1 MRIIDLTLTW
11 FRVSFRSKS
20 SGSLCTANRPNH
32 AEEYMIQKGV
42 KIALAG
48 LVFFAVSGLSA
59 QSYLGTWTTISDKDG
74 KPKSKVLIFKCGK
87 NICGKIT
94 KLLAPE
100 VPNPKCDKCP
110 GNWKGKPIQG
120 LVFMYG
126 LKPTGPNAAE
136 GGKILDPT
144 SGSVYSCNIKVVG
157 DKLNVRGYLGIS
169 LAGRT
174 QTWVR

>member
-1 MRIIDLTLTW
+1 MILRKTLK
-11 FRVSFRSKS
+11 V
-20 SGSLCTANRPNH
+20 A
-32 AEEYMIQKGV
+32 V
-42 KIALAG
+42 AG
-48 LVFFAVSGLSA
+48 LIMFAASGLFA

-74 KPKSKVLIFKCGK
+74 KPKSKVLIFKCGA

-100 VPNPKCDKCP
+100 TPNPKCSKCP
-110 GNWKGKPIQG
+110 GNWKDKPIEG

-126 LKPTGPNAAE
+126 LKPDGANKAE

-144 SGSVYSCNIKVVG
+144 SGSVYSCKIEAVG
-157 DKLNVRGYLGIS
+157 NKLNVRGYLGIS

-174 QTWVR
+174 QTWIRG